1 MTSISSE
8 IIEKTLASLR
18 KHGLEAFFFQ
28 ARAEAKTEIL
38 KRIPEQ
44 AEVGVGGSVTL
55 REIGL
60 LDDLTR
66 RGNLLFNHWQEG
78 LSREGRFEM
87 GRRQQ
92 RADFFL
98 TSTNA
103 LTQDGKLIN
112 VDATGNRVSS
122 MILGPEKVMVVCG
135 INKIV
140 RNLNEGLARV
150 KKVAA
155 PRNCQR
161 RKDPTPCA
169 QDLICRNCDTPA
181 RLCRVTTII
190 ERKPWGIKEFTVIL
204 VGEEL
209 GY

>member
-8 IIEKTLASLR
+8 IIEKTLASLK
-18 KHGLEAFFFQ
+18 KHGLEALFFQ

-38 KRIPEQ
+38 KRIPVQ
-44 AEVGVGGSVTL
+44 AKVGVGGSVTL

-66 RGNLLFNHWQEG
+66 RGNLLFNHWQED
-78 LSREGRFEM
+78 LSKEGRFEM

-92 RADFFL
+92 GADFFL

-103 LTQDGKLIN
+103 LTQDGKLVN
-112 VDATGNRVSS
+112 VDATGNRVTS
-122 MILGPEKVMVVCG
+122 MVFGPPKVIVVTG
-135 INKIV
+135 TNKIV
-140 RNLNEGLARV
+140 KDLSEGLERI
-150 KKVAA
+150 KKVVA

-169 QDLICRNCDTPA
+169 ADGVCHDCNSPG
-181 RLCRVTTII
+181 RLCRITTII
-190 ERKPWGIKEFTVIL
+190 ERKPFDTELAVFLI
-204 VGEEL
+204 GEEL